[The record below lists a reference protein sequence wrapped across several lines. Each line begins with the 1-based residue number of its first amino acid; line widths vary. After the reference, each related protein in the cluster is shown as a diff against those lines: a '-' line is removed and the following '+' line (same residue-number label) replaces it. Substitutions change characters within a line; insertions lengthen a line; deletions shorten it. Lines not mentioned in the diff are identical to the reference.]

1 MVVRLAPSE
10 TGGRGQGLGFT
21 APAQPKSSERTSQ
34 EDLIE
39 PSEQVS
45 RSDGTIGGGEAPKKC
60 DPRVGTTVWLQVAV
74 WLRAE
79 ISKPAQLIFAPEGRE
94 LAKDMVQSPSAE
106 LGSSLRS
113 QSSARKV
120 AFHRDVVEPRDHLL
134 VRVSVRVR
142 GKGRGLG

>member
-1 MVVRLAPSE
+1 MAPSE

-79 ISKPAQLIFAPEGRE
+79 NLEA
-94 LAKDMVQSPSAE
+94 
-106 LGSSLRS
+106 SS
-113 QSSARKV
+113 V
-120 AFHRDVVEPRDHLL
+120 DFCPRGE
-134 VRVSVRVR
+134 RI
-142 GKGRGLG
+142 